1 MCRSAVPRRARGVFT
16 WEGVRHDVASTASST
31 SVRARRCDH
40 LRGAGTVPS
49 RTKKAQGTNSEGG
62 DNQPWATMQAQA
74 APPPAAAAGGLDGQP
89 SEPPSPGAGAR
100 QGRRNSRRALGNLR
114 VRSRLLLLIV
124 IPTASAV
131 VLGSISI
138 TASVRNALA
147 YQRVETLATLGQHI
161 VGLSQALEDERDQIV
176 VFIAMGPNAGGR
188 GAADASPQ
196 LSVIHQEFGATDRA
210 AVQVRSLARQ
220 IDESYSAQ
228 ARLAAKVA
236 LTSLDGLRF
245 LRTVSTTTKLP
256 ALVVVQ
262 EYTNVIDDVLAM
274 NDQVAQAASD
284 PSLAQTVH
292 VLGLV
297 SAMQEVASE
306 QRAILAAALLQHSFG
321 AGQQSA
327 LQAAQSAQQSDLA
340 SFNISASVRQ
350 QQIWNTSVN
359 RSDRKSTR

>member
-62 DNQPWATMQAQA
+62 DNQPWATMRAQT
-74 APPPAAAAGGLDGQP
+74 APPPAAGALDGQP
-89 SEPPSPGAGAR
+89 SDLPSPDAGAR
-100 QGRRNSRRALGNLR
+100 PGRRNSRRALRNWR

-147 YQRVETLATLGQHI
+147 YQRVETIATLGQHI

-228 ARLAAKVA
+228 ARLAA
-236 LTSLDGLRF
+236 
-245 LRTVSTTTKLP
+245 
-256 ALVVVQ
+256 
-262 EYTNVIDDVLAM
+262 
-274 NDQVAQAASD
+274 
-284 PSLAQTVH
+284 
-292 VLGLV
+292 
-297 SAMQEVASE
+297 
-306 QRAILAAALLQHSFG
+306 
-321 AGQQSA
+321 
-327 LQAAQSAQQSDLA
+327 
-340 SFNISASVRQ
+340 
-350 QQIWNTSVN
+350 
-359 RSDRKSTR
+359 